1 MFASLG
7 EIVFEVLDSPSGY
20 ETRRQSFYAM
30 QRVMQAPAR
39 LQWTADDPAE
49 ILFDIRLHM
58 SFTNPQLQIIALE
71 LALADHIA
79 RPLVFGNGDIEGFFA
94 LAELETGARQM
105 SSAGDLVCAIVRVR
119 LIEWNYAL
127 AGAVGTIT
135 SAFGALGAVA
145 APSGLAT
152 APVAAS
158 AAASGAAAPAW
169 ATTIGATT
177 SDGSV
182 TWTLVAMHAAPSPM
196 IAHVV
201 VPAFAYTGAG
211 NYSGTWT
218 LTF

>member
-20 ETRRQSFYAM
+20 ETRRQSLYAV

-58 SFTNPQLQIIALE
+58 SFTNPLLQIIALE

-94 LAELETGARQM
+94 LAEMETGTRQM
-105 SSAGDLVCAIVRVR
+105 SSAGDLVSAIVRVR

-127 AGAVGTIT
+127 AGAVGNAI
-135 SAFGALGAVA
+135 SSFGALGAVA

-152 APVAAS
+152 APVSAS
-158 AAASGAAAPAW
+158 AAAGVASALAAPA
-169 ATTIGATT
+169 APFSPAPLSAPGVSPLLSSAGASQSASKRLLP
-177 SDGSV
+177 SD
-182 TWTLVAMHAAPSPM
+182 
-196 IAHVV
+196 
-201 VPAFAYTGAG
+201 VPAAQIVR
-211 NYSGTWT
+211 SSS
-218 LTF
+218 